1 MQTQYLIS
9 IGAQLKKLFF
19 GKSMYKKLTI
29 VIVILLI
36 IAGAVYFRYYYP
48 NSQWQLKN
56 TFRKV
61 AAMPID
67 YYFNTTEKSCGIW
80 YESVTANGNVIGR
93 SNDSVKKCFEEAF
106 ANCESKSVL
115 LVKDQSILAG
125 KDVVYSLVRIIRK
138 NDSNACIIQNSYED
152 QFLQEGKNPI
162 AYVNTCTT
170 LSVDLLNSC
179 EPGYIQDLRKQ

>member
-1 MQTQYLIS
+1 
-9 IGAQLKKLFF
+9 
-19 GKSMYKKLTI
+19 MYKKLTI

-36 IAGAVYFRYYYP
+36 LAGGAYFKFFYP

-61 AAMPID
+61 SAMPID

-80 YESVTANGNVIGR
+80 YESVTAGGDVFGR

-106 ANCESKSVL
+106 ANCEAKSIL
-115 LVKDQSILAG
+115 LVKDHSI
-125 KDVVYSLVRIIRK
+125 KESRDVVYSLVRTVRK
-138 NDSNACIIQNSYED
+138 NDSNACIIQNSYEN

-162 AYVNTCTT
+162 AYVNTCTS

-179 EPGYIQDLRKQ
+179 EPVYIEDLRKR